1 MKLRPSGTKKDKGRK
16 KLLEKIKNNFMK
28 IKIKNE
34 KLKSYIKAIPHDEW
48 DKICIHYFIL
58 S

>member
-1 MKLRPSGTKKDKGRK
+1 M
-16 KLLEKIKNNFMK
+16 
-28 IKIKNE
+28 KNE
-34 KLKSYIKAIPHDEW
+34 KLKSYIKAITHDEW